1 MFARTALAAVVATS
15 VTVSAPPP
23 VTTFGTMRQ
32 LVRERDAAPKV
43 VLADVLKQPHAHGLG
58 SISGL
63 RGEIAIVDGTAWLSY
78 PPAAAGVAPKVV
90 ASNDSREQAGF
101 LVATHVDPA
110 QWRRIAVGEA
120 LSAENLEAVLGKLVA
135 QHGLSATDIPFR
147 IDGKFSTLTLAIVDG
162 RKLPPGA
169 TSPEAMKQANH
180 LQTETGVDATLVG
193 FFAAKSD
200 ERFTHPGT
208 RVHVHAVVP
217 SRRATGHARAFSV
230 APGATLWLPAHGA
243 RAPAP

>member
-1 MFARTALAAVVATS
+1 MFVRMALAAVMTTAA
-15 VTVSAPPP
+15 TVSVPP

-32 LVRERDAAPKV
+32 LVREGDATPKAILAA
-43 VLADVLKQPHAHGLG
+43 VLERPHAHGLG

-78 PPAAAGVAPKVV
+78 PPAAAGAAPKVI
-90 ASNDSREQAGF
+90 ASKDSREQAGF
-101 LVATHVDPA
+101 LVTAHVDPA

-120 LSAENLEAVLGKLVA
+120 LSADNLEAALGKLVA
-135 QHGLSATDIPFR
+135 QHGLAGADVPFR

-169 TSPEAMKQANH
+169 TSPDAMKQANH

-193 FFAAKSD
+193 FFAATSD

-217 SRRATGHARAFSV
+217 ARRATGHARAFSV

-243 RAPAP
+243 RSVAP

>member
-1 MFARTALAAVVATS
+1 MFVRTTLAVVLAAAA
-15 VTVSAPPP
+15 TVSAPR
-23 VTTFGTMRQ
+23 VVTFGSMRQ
-32 LVRERDAAPKV
+32 LVREGDATPKV
-43 VLADVLKQPHAHGLG
+43 VLADVLKRPHAHGLG

-78 PPAAAGVAPKVV
+78 PSATAGAAPTVI
-90 ASNDSREQAGF
+90 ASTDSRERAGF
-101 LVATHVDPA
+101 LVATHVDPT
-110 QWRRIAVGEA
+110 QWRRVAVGEA
-120 LSAENLEAVLGKLVA
+120 LSADNLEAVLGKLVA
-135 QHGLSATDIPFR
+135 QHGLGGADVPFR

-169 TSPEAMKQANH
+169 TLPDAMKQANQ

-193 FFAAKSD
+193 FFAATSD

-217 SRRATGHARAFSV
+217 ARRATGHARAFSV
-230 APGATLWLPAHGA
+230 APGATLWLPTQGAHA
-243 RAPAP
+243 AAP

>member
-1 MFARTALAAVVATS
+1 M
-15 VTVSAPPP
+15 
-23 VTTFGTMRQ
+23 
-32 LVRERDAAPKV
+32 
-43 VLADVLKQPHAHGLG
+43 
-58 SISGL
+58 SGL

-78 PPAAAGVAPKVV
+78 PPATAGAAPRVV
-90 ASNDSREQAGF
+90 TSNDSREQAGF

-120 LSAENLEAVLGKLVA
+120 LSADNLEAALGKLVA
-135 QHGLSATDIPFR
+135 QHGLAGTDVPFR

-193 FFAAKSD
+193 FFAAS
-200 ERFTHPGT
+200 
-208 RVHVHAVVP
+208 V
-217 SRRATGHARAFSV
+217 RRALHTPRHARARPRRRSGAARDRPRARVFGRARGHAV
-230 APGATLWLPAHGA
+230 AARPRRGS
-243 RAPAP
+243 RAP